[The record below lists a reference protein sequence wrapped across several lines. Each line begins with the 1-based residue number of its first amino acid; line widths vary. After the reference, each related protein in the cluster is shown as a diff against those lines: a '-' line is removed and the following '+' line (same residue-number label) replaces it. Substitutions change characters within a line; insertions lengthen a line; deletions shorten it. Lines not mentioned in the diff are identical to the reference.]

1 MPGGEIST
9 YTILLG
15 EYMHMEQ
22 NNPQRKPN
30 GTALIPFG
38 IFVGVYLG
46 TGIVLDLQ
54 GVDAAFYQLPTPVAA
69 LVGILAAFIMLKGSM
84 EEKLSAFFKGCGN
97 ENILTMC
104 MVYLFAGAFTR
115 VTEEMGG
122 IDAAVS
128 IGTALIPQ
136 KFLSAGAFLISSFI
150 ALSTGTSVGTIVS
163 VTPIAIGLAK
173 AGGLNPYLIV
183 GASVGGAMFGDNL
196 SVISDTTIAA
206 TRTQGVAMRD
216 KFKTNFLI
224 ALPAAVCT
232 VIALSLAG
240 QPAGGAA
247 EVSGGGA
254 DFVRVIPYLFVL
266 VSALL
271 GLNVFMVLTGG
282 ILLSG
287 IIGIALGSFTLLGFA
302 GDIYQGFAD
311 MFEIFLLSMITGG
324 LGEMVTQAGGLDWI
338 LMKVSRIVRG
348 RRSAELGI
356 SAMVSLT
363 DFATANNTVAII
375 ICAPVARDLSR
386 RCHVDPKR
394 TASLLDIFSCIV
406 QGLIPY
412 GAQLLYACA
421 LLEDLDSPFQVIVY
435 CWYPLFLLAFALLS
449 IAAGGRKQE
458 AEVPAPEHAERVEA
472 PEEPAEE
479 ETWEEDI

>member
-1 MPGGEIST
+1 MKGDCTRLI
-9 YTILLG
+9 TIQG
-15 EYMHMEQ
+15 VYSSMEQ

-30 GTALIPFG
+30 GMALIPFG
-38 IFVGVYLG
+38 IFVGVYLV
-46 TGIVLDLQ
+46 TGIVLDIQ
-54 GVDAAFYQLPTPVAA
+54 GVDSAFYQLPTPVAA
-69 LVGILAAFIMLKGSM
+69 FIGIIAAFIMLKGTM
-84 EEKLSAFFKGCGN
+84 EEKLSTFFKGCGN

-104 MVYLFAGAFTR
+104 MVYLFAGAFTE
-115 VTEEMGG
+115 VTKQMGG
-122 IDAAVS
+122 IDAAVN
-128 IGTALIPQ
+128 IGMALIPSR
-136 KFLSAGAFLISSFI
+136 FLGAGAFLISAFI

-173 AGGLNPYLIV
+173 AGGVNQYLIV
-183 GASVGGAMFGDNL
+183 GAAVGGAMFGDNL

-232 VIALSLAG
+232 VIALSLTG
-240 QPAGGAA
+240 QGGGAA
-247 EVSGGGA
+247 AQTTGTSA
-254 DFVRVIPYLFVL
+254 DLVRVIPYLFVL
-266 VSALL
+266 VSALF
-271 GLNVFMVLTGG
+271 GLNVFLVLTGG

-287 IIGIALGSFTLLGFA
+287 VIGMALGSFTLLGFA
-302 GDIYQGFAD
+302 GDIYTGFES

-356 SAMVSLT
+356 SSMVALT

-386 RCHVDPKR
+386 RYHVDPKR

-421 LLEDLDSPFQVIVY
+421 LLDDLNSPFQVIMY
-435 CWYPLFLLAFALLS
+435 CWYPLFLLGFALLS
-449 IAAGGRKQE
+449 IAVGGAGQE
-458 AEVPAPEHAERVEA
+458 APAVEKA
-472 PEEPAEE
+472 SESAQEN
-479 ETWEEDI
+479 TDLGI